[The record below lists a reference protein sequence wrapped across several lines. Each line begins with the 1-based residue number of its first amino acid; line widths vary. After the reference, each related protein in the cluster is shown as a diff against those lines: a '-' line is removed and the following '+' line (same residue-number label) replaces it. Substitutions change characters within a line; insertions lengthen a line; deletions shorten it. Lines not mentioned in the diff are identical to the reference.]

1 MKKKM
6 QYSQRNGKPIENPGE
21 QLIEVPLSIANNDG
35 NPIKGQNSYVTKA
48 LESTGKAVRYTS
60 FLTRG
65 LARPK
70 LTVLT
75 PSDGLTHETNSSQPP
90 SHSYLGSV
98 QELCCCFH
106 GSVAGQWWQVSGGTV
121 TRILQQG

>member
-1 MKKKM
+1 MSQLENDKKINLTAMKKKM

-60 FLTRG
+60 FLTTLVVSKIR
-65 LARPK
+65 LNILNKLEEMQQPK
-70 LTVLT
+70 
-75 PSDGLTHETNSSQPP
+75 
-90 SHSYLGSV
+90 
-98 QELCCCFH
+98 
-106 GSVAGQWWQVSGGTV
+106 
-121 TRILQQG
+121 